1 MDTLAIITSLSTFL
15 SLGINFYLYKK
26 IQVHNHFIGVS
37 NNNFRLIV
45 DIMKENNERITK
57 NNQTLID
64 NTNKIFGIDPKDE
77 NHPNNP
83 NYKKTPP

>member
-1 MDTLAIITSLSTFL
+1 MEALAIITSLSTFL

-45 DIMKENNERITK
+45 DIMKENNDRITK

-83 NYKKTPP
+83 NYKIPPF